1 MDVTCSI
8 PKIQFFRCQQ
18 PNPEKDGCDDNI
30 IWLSSS
36 LAESPV
42 ARLAQYEAFMGIS
55 SNPVQV
61 YTFLGVHDHRCNLV
75 FILGWAAER
84 NPGFFDDIG
93 NILDEL
99 GPGLLPFGSIPAMY
113 GIIVRVTIFLLA
125 M

>member
-1 MDVTCSI
+1 MDVTCGI
-8 PKIQFFRCQQ
+8 PKIQVLRCQH

-36 LAESPV
+36 LAESPL
-42 ARLAQYEAFMGIS
+42 ARLAQYEGFMGIS

-61 YTFLGVHDHRCNLV
+61 YAFLGVHDHRCNPV

-93 NILDEL
+93 HILNEL
-99 GPGLLPFGSIPAMY
+99 GPGLLPFRSIPAMY
-113 GIIVRVTIFLLA
+113 GIIVRVTFSC
-125 M
+125 